1 MGETT
6 DQYAKLNAG
15 LAAFCQWGFR
25 SQFIT
30 QQAITLEAML

>member
-1 MGETT
+1 MGEIT

-15 LAAFCQWGFR
+15 LAAISQWRFS

-30 QQAITLEAML
+30 Q